1 MNLWQST
8 VFGLQQLLFTHGKN
22 EVKVSLKVD
31 LWNAELPLSSSD
43 LQTFPGIENNV
54 YVRFKKL

>member
-1 MNLWQST
+1 MNLWQSI
-8 VFGLQQLLFTHGKN
+8 VFGLQHLLFTPGKN
-22 EVKVSLKVD
+22 EVKVSIKVD

-43 LQTFPGIENNV
+43 PQTFPVIENNV